1 MSQVNIFFSKLL
13 KHLAP
18 LGLFVLLPL
27 LVILFLGHNIITM
40 EKDKHISD
48 LSTKIENTL
57 KDIESE
63 IAPESFL
70 LKIGKGAWFTFTQN
84 ENNNKEL
91 WKYYRKLSNFIK
103 TDFDFYVFD
112 EKGSLVTPN
121 NFSLKS
127 KFLATK
133 LWNSIISDY
142 KVRSDFATKYKKQ
155 LKSFVG
161 NEFKLGT
168 FLGSR
173 NILMPIIVNTKDGF
187 IYWMNSDENPKKGIL
202 LIFWDVPSYNFRLN
216 LIVNRYSHNFN
227 DIFIKNSD
235 GEILWLD
242 ENNKRNK
249 DIYDNI
255 YLRTILIK
263 PPDGYIDSRNTLWK
277 AVKLN
282 DLWLLGGIKSKKRDY
297 DKFLNYFIYFIFL
310 TGIIVF
316 LIYIWIVNK
325 QNLYISIR
333 FKLISLFLIAV
344 ITPVMGFS
352 YLGYQYIS
360 DMRENLIT
368 EFGNESRDIL
378 LNIDNE
384 LGKSGDIFLEDF
396 RKIVK
401 DFQLYEENET
411 NRKKINDSLA
421 KSDLA
426 FIDRRL
432 ASDASQINHITNYVI
447 FDGLSAVS
455 EAFAKCCIDKNLKTN
470 LMDTVDPGLRN
481 AMVSPEA
488 NMGNFWLKPDNVLD
502 LMFGSLEFYLYWCF
516 DKTEKGTEFYLVLK
530 MTDTVLREYLQKRL
544 KKGETNPK
552 EKNFE
557 ILARNDKNG
566 EWFHDNSI
574 SDDLKAISR
583 RLNYMGRPIETQ
595 ITINSKTYLLL
606 AIKSLKIRGYSFYA
620 LYPYE
625 KIENKLIY
633 ISKIIKASILF
644 FIIITIAIGSQ
655 LAGTFIYPVKC
666 LENGVNAI
674 KERNSEFRIEAL
686 QNDEFGSLAQSFNKM
701 ISDLKEMQLAKYIQ
715 EALLP
720 QNIPQLKGYQL
731 SFSNRMASA
740 IGGDY
745 FDAKLLDK
753 DNLCVIIGDVSG
765 HGVASALVMAIA
777 KAVLYHGFKQTR
789 DLILLFNNLNSVI
802 NTYFNKPPVKKM
814 ITLFATI
821 IHLPTGKAVFF
832 DAGHNFPMKI
842 SKDGSI
848 TELKMTGF
856 PVGAQKKIRKKNT
869 EEYTIEEGET
879 VVFYTDGIIEATGK
893 TTEQYGYERFKESLS
908 KMTNENP
915 NTIMKTLFNN
925 YEIWENGTEPDDDVT
940 LIVLKRIASQNNESD
955 VLSQN
960 LLPMM

>member
-1 MSQVNIFFSKLL
+1 MSNLLNTYFSKFL
-13 KHLAP
+13 KHSAP

-27 LVILFLGHNIITM
+27 LVILFLGHNIITI
-40 EKDKHISD
+40 EEEKHISE
-48 LSTKIENTL
+48 LSTIIENRL

-70 LKIGKGAWFTFTQN
+70 LKISRGAWFTFNQIS
-84 ENNNKEL
+84 NNDEL
-91 WKYYRKLSNFIK
+91 WKYAKNLSNFIK

-112 EKGSLVTPN
+112 EKGSLVTPTD
-121 NFSLKS
+121 FSLKS
-127 KFLATK
+127 RFLAAK
-133 LWNSIISDY
+133 LWNSIVSDY
-142 KVRSDFATKYKKQ
+142 KERSDCATKYKRQ

-168 FLGSR
+168 FLSSR
-173 NILMPIIVNTKDGF
+173 NILMPIIVNTKNAY
-187 IYWMNSDENPKKGIL
+187 IYWMNYEENPKKGIF
-202 LIFWDVPSYNFRLN
+202 LIFWDTPSYNLRFN
-216 LIVNRYSHNFN
+216 QIVNRYSHFFD
-227 DIFIKNSD
+227 DIFIKNSAD
-235 GEILWLD
+235 DILLLNQND
-242 ENNKRNK
+242 KRNK
-249 DIYDNI
+249 ALFDNI
-255 YLRTILIK
+255 FLRTILIK
-263 PPDGYIDSRNTLWK
+263 PPLGYIDSRNTLWK
-277 AVKLN
+277 AIKLN
-282 DLWLLGGIKSKKRDY
+282 DLWLVGGIKSNKRY
-297 DKFLNYFIYFIFL
+297 YNKFHDYFIYFIFL
-310 TGIIVF
+310 TGLIVIF
-316 LIYIWIVNK
+316 IYIWLAKK

-352 YLGYQYIS
+352 YLGYQYLS

-378 LNIDNE
+378 LNIDND
-384 LGKSGDIFLEDF
+384 LGKSGNVFREDF
-396 RKIVK
+396 RKIVN
-401 DFQLYEENET
+401 DFKQIDENEKS
-411 NRKKINDSLA
+411 RQAINDGLS

-432 ASDASQINHITNYVI
+432 ASDASQIDHITNYVV

-470 LMDTVDPGLRN
+470 LMDTVDPGLRT

-488 NMGNFWLKPDNVLD
+488 NLGNFWLKPDNVSD
-502 LMFGSLEFYLYWCF
+502 LMFGSLEFYLYWCLENT
-516 DKTEKGTEFYLVLK
+516 KKGKEFYLVLR
-530 MTDTVLREYLQKRL
+530 MTDTVLREYLNKRL
-544 KKGETNPK
+544 KKCETNPK
-552 EKNFE
+552 EKNFK

-566 EWFHDNSI
+566 EWFPDESLSN
-574 SDDLKAISR
+574 DLKTVAR
-583 RLNYMGRPIETQ
+583 RLNFMGRPIETQ

-625 KIENKLIY
+625 NIENQLINV
-633 ISKIIKASILF
+633 KIIIVAFIVF
-644 FIIITIAIGSQ
+644 FIIVAIAIGSQ

-666 LENGVNAI
+666 LENGVTAI
-674 KERNSEFRIEAL
+674 KERNSEFRIETL
-686 QNDEFGSLAQSFNKM
+686 QNDEFGGLAQSFNKM
-701 ISDLKEMQLAKYIQ
+701 IGELKEMQLAKYIQ

-720 QNIPQLKGYQL
+720 QSLPQIKGYQL

-745 FDAKLLDK
+745 FDTKFLDE
-753 DNLCVIIGDVSG
+753 DNLCIIIGDVSG

-821 IHLPTGKAVFF
+821 INLPTGKAVFF

-869 EEYTIEEGET
+869 EEFTIEEGET
-879 VVFYTDGIIEATGK
+879 IVFYTDGIIEATGK
-893 TTEQYGYERFKESLS
+893 TTEQYGYDRFKNSLS
-908 KMTNENP
+908 KMYNEKP
-915 NTIMKTLFNN
+915 NTILKTLFKN
-925 YEIWENGTEPDDDVT
+925 YEIWEDGTEPDDDVT
-940 LIVLKRIASQNNESD
+940 LIVLKRIASQNNESN
-955 VLSQN
+955 VVS
-960 LLPMM
+960 